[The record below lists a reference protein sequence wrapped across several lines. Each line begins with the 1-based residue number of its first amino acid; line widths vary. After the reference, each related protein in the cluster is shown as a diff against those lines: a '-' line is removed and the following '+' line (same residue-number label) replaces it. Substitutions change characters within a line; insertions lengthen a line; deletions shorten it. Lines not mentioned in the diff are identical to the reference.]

1 MGQQED
7 VEVDQGTEAVR
18 FDICQIVMLEVQYL
32 EVVLLGQDSAFQFGQ
47 GIVAEVKSYQLV
59 EAGEDGVGEE
69 VTGDVVVGDVQE
81 KKVLQSIKYFTW

>member
-1 MGQQED
+1 MGQQQD
-7 VEVDQGTEAVR
+7 VEVDQGAEAVR
-18 FDICQIVMLEVQYL
+18 FNIGQVVVLEVQYL

-81 KKVLQSIKYFTW
+81 KKVLQSIKYFT